1 MHNKP
6 YAEAAEQNRGDIL
19 KVLAIEFMHA
29 NSVLEIGSG
38 TGQHA
43 IYFAEHLPH
52 LTWQSSDKK
61 EMLTGINLWID
72 EAGLTNAPRA
82 IALDVTD
89 KWPNEKFDAAYG
101 ANIAHIMHSDEIE
114 ALFSG
119 LGKVLKP
126 DAKFCLY
133 GPFNM
138 DGHYTSESNREFDLW
153 LKQRD
158 PQSFLRDK
166 SYLDKLARLNQLE
179 PADYHSMPSNNF
191 ILCWQ
196 KS

>member
-1 MHNKP
+1 MQNKP
-6 YAEAAEQNRGDIL
+6 YAAAAEQNRGDIL

-38 TGQHA
+38 PGQHA

-72 EAGLTNAPRA
+72 EAGLTNVPRA

-101 ANIAHIMHSDEIE
+101 ANIAHIMHSDQIVKGR
-114 ALFSG
+114 ALKRVDSAERIG
-119 LGKVLKP
+119 QHAGDVLAHMP
-126 DAKFCLY
+126 DAQ
-133 GPFNM
+133 
-138 DGHYTSESNREFDLW
+138 REQKPGKRGL
-153 LKQRD
+153 
-158 PQSFLRDK
+158 
-166 SYLDKLARLNQLE
+166 LARFDRGHEVRRTLLAHSLE
-179 PADYHSMPSNNF
+179 FFEVRHLSED
-191 ILCWQ
+191 L
-196 KS
+196 